1 MNTLQGVNII
11 TFMSIFDQVFLTSE
25 WGNTLKR
32 KGWIHVHENKLKK
45 INLVFEKYFR
55 LCAVILYASINEK

>member
-45 INLVFEKYFR
+45 
-55 LCAVILYASINEK
+55 